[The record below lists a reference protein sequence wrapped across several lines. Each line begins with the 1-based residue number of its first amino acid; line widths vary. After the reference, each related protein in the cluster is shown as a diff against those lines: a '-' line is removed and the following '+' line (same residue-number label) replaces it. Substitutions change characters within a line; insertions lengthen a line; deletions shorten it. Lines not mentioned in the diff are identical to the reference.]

1 MIVGQDTSFTFAKL
15 AYASLAIQQGAKFVA
30 TNPDAADAVGPG
42 LMPGAGAI
50 VAAVE
55 KATGVSPEIYAGKPS
70 AFLLEL
76 LKGNYVDM
84 SRTLVVG
91 DRLDTDIAFGKAGGA
106 GMTVLALGGVCTVE
120 DVEAALE
127 AGEVNVPD
135 HIVEGLPQMLGLE
148 PEDAAM
154 LEFVEDADDE
164 QKESLEMMGED
175 DDLDEFLEEEGFE
188 DDEKARE
195 AFGAY

>member
-1 MIVGQDTSFTFAKL
+1 MNTVVPWRE
-15 AYASLAIQQGAKFVA
+15 GAAFVA
-30 TNPDAADAVGPG
+30 TNPDAGDAIGPG
-42 LMPGAGAI
+42 LMPGAGAVI
-50 VAAVE
+50 AAVE
-55 KATGVSPEIYAGKPS
+55 KASGVSPEIYAGKPS

-91 DRLDTDIAFGKAGGA
+91 DRLDTDIAFGRAGGA
-106 GMTVLALGGVCTVE
+106 GMTVLTLSGVCSLD
-120 DVEAALE
+120 DVDAALE
-127 AGEVNVPD
+127 EATGDDAAIVPD

-154 LEFVEDADDE
+154 LEYVEDDE
-164 QKESLEMMGED
+164 RNGEAELR
-175 DDLDEFLEEEGFE
+175 DDLDDYLDEEGFE

-195 AFGAY
+195 AFGAM